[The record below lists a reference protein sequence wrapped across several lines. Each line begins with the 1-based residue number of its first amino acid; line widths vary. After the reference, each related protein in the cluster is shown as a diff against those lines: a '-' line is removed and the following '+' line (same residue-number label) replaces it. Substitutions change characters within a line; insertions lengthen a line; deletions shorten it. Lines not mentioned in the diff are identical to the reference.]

1 MMFPWITAIQE
12 TIGGAFGII
21 KEPIVEWQK
30 RKTIK
35 AQAATEVE
43 KLYAM
48 AAVKKAEV
56 VVEMAKQGQ
65 AIEADWDAK
74 AQEQAKFSWKDEAL
88 MLLLFFPVLIIFIS
102 PFIPGEYQEKIIDA
116 VAALEKFPT
125 WYVVMLLGIVA
136 SVFGLRWLIAPLV
149 QKMNAKN

>member
-1 MMFPWITAIQE
+1 MWPWATAIKE

-21 KEPIVEWQK
+21 KEPLVEWQK

-43 KLYAM
+43 KLYAT
-48 AAVKKAEV
+48 ATVKKAEAL
-56 VVEMAKQGQ
+56 VEMAKQGQ
-65 AIEADWDAK
+65 AIEADWDAR

-102 PFIPGEYQEKIIDA
+102 PFIPGKYQDRIIDA
-116 VAALEKFPT
+116 VAALEKFPM
-125 WYVVMLLGIVA
+125 WYVVMLLGIVS
-136 SVFGLRWLIAPLV
+136 SVFGLRWLIAPIV
-149 QKMNAKN
+149 QKMNAKK

>member
-1 MMFPWITAIQE
+1 MFSWITAIQE

-35 AQAATEVE
+35 VQAATEVE

-88 MLLLFFPVLIIFIS
+88 MLLLFFPVFNNFYFS
-102 PFIPGEYQEKIIDA
+102 VYSRGIP
-116 VAALEKFPT
+116 V
-125 WYVVMLLGIVA
+125 
-136 SVFGLRWLIAPLV
+136 
-149 QKMNAKN
+149 

>member
-1 MMFPWITAIQE
+1 
-12 TIGGAFGII
+12 
-21 KEPIVEWQK
+21 
-30 RKTIK
+30 
-35 AQAATEVE
+35 
-43 KLYAM
+43 
-48 AAVKKAEV
+48 
-56 VVEMAKQGQ
+56 
-65 AIEADWDAK
+65 
-74 AQEQAKFSWKDEAL
+74 